1 MAANHGK
8 PKRGGRAMAGGTL
21 APATISALALGM
33 WATGPPE
40 VHVLAV
46 GNGQAVLFRS
56 AQGAILVDAG
66 PSPALLKDELGQILP
81 PWQSGLDAVVITA
94 PGLGHVGGFAGLE
107 RPAGT
112 VVIPH
117 AQLPRPARPTA
128 ASEAAAR
135 GAPVVRTHPGQPI
148 AAARSSP
155 ALPSP
160 P

>member
-66 PSPALLKDELGQILP
+66 ASPATLKDELGQILP
-81 PWQSGLDAVVITA
+81 PWQSGLEAGVITA
-94 PGLGHVGGFAGLE
+94 PGLGHIGGFPG
-107 RPAGT
+107 P
-112 VVIPH
+112 
-117 AQLPRPARPTA
+117 PRPAPT
-128 ASEAAAR
+128 R
-135 GAPVVRTHPGQPI
+135 
-148 AAARSSP
+148 
-155 ALPSP
+155 ALPP
-160 P
+160 APHP